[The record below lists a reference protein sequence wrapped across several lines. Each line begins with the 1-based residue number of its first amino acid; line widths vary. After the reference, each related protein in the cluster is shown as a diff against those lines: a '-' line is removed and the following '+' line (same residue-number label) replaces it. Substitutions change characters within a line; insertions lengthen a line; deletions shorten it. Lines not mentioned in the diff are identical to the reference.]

1 MWTLIVFTMLA
12 GRGTSTSVAT
22 LEFPTQQS
30 CAAAA
35 AVLAEQGDM
44 GGPASSPGQGVRP
57 AWRALHGVDAHFDCL
72 PRAIASWIAASWFD
86 FHVTSKSL
94 VRSIPLLSEPEPG
107 KRERDAAE
115 DCHRKE

>member
-44 GGPASSPGQGVRP
+44 GGPDLTHLGAAKGVE
-57 AWRALHGVDAHFDCL
+57 
-72 PRAIASWIAASWFD
+72 AIYRI
-86 FHVTSKSL
+86 K
-94 VRSIPLLSEPEPG
+94 G
-107 KRERDAAE
+107 K
-115 DCHRKE
+115 CIQMK